1 MRSQTPNS
9 IELKLLGNMR
19 GANNVQNDDAPN
31 GFEQQLRIVELI
43 SLTRLNL
50 FDQDIRRTEVLGD
63 KRIAI
68 LQQAEQRRSGHQ
80 NQQEQGQQ
88 SSVPRSHGE
97 AIYSYWRG
105 IASPNTD
112 MVHHFAA
119 GVVTV
124 SHNSPVVALK
134 GVNVVSA
141 GFSIGGSDFTRPR
154 MRIGPE

>member
-1 MRSQTPNS
+1 MRAQTPNS

-19 GANNVQNDDAPN
+19 GASNVQHDDAPN
-31 GFEQQLRIVELI
+31 GFEQQLGIVELI
-43 SLTRLNL
+43 SLTRLSL
-50 FDQDIRRTEVLGD
+50 FDQDIRRTEVPGD
-63 KRIAI
+63 KRMAI

-80 NQQEQGQQ
+80 NQQEQGQE

-97 AIYSYWRG
+97 AIYSYWRD

-112 MVHHFAA
+112 HHFAT

-154 MRIGPE
+154 MRSGPE